1 MRLSD
6 CFIELVAYVAYF
18 ARNAASRQTAFDP
31 VKADI
36 LRMLSESQ
44 SAVNQGLVGPDDYD
58 MARFAIVAWIDE
70 TLMNSA
76 WVYRDQWKLDL
87 LQRVYYQTTDAG
99 EIFFERLNTI
109 GLHQREVR
117 EVYYLCLAMG
127 FQGRY
132 CHEGDAPLLDQLK
145 TSNLKLLT
153 GASMGFPSLEK
164 GELFPEAYPVDTG
177 ARRGPDRR
185 HWLDL
190 VTVAAALFPAV
201 LFGGLYFI
209 YSFVLSHEGDALIS
223 KVPR

>member
-6 CFIELVAYVAYF
+6 CFIEAVAYVAYF
-18 ARNAASRQTAFDP
+18 ARGAAARQPAFET

-36 LRMLSESQ
+36 MRLLGESQ
-44 SAVNQGLVGPDDYD
+44 AAAERGQINPDDYD

-76 WVYRDQWKLDL
+76 WIHRDQWKLDL
-87 LQRVYYQTTDAG
+87 LQRAFYQTTDAG
-99 EIFFERLNTI
+99 EIFFERLNTV

-132 CHEGDAPLLDQLK
+132 CREGDEALLDQLK
-145 TSNLKLLT
+145 LSNLRLLT
-153 GASMGFPSLEK
+153 GSSIGFPSLDK
-164 GELFPEAYPVDTG
+164 GELFPEAYPVEAG
-177 ARRGPDRR
+177 ERGPARRSWTG
-185 HWLDL
+185 L
-190 VTVAAALFPAV
+190 AALAVALFPVV

-209 YSFVLSHEGDALIS
+209 YSFVLSHEGAALLA
-223 KVPR
+223 KVPQ

>member
-18 ARNAASRQTAFDP
+18 AKNAASRPTGFDQ
-31 VKADI
+31 VKADV
-36 LRMLSESQ
+36 LRMLAESQ
-44 SAVNQGLVGPDDYD
+44 NSLHQGQVSPDDYD

-70 TLMNSA
+70 TIMNSA
-76 WVYRDQWKLDL
+76 WIYRDQWKLDL
-87 LQRVYYQTTDAG
+87 LQRAYYQTTDAG

-109 GLHQREVR
+109 GLHQRDVR

-132 CHEGDAPLLDQLK
+132 CHEGDTPLLDQLK

-153 GASMGFPSLEK
+153 GSSIGFPSLEK
-164 GELFPEAYPVDTG
+164 GELFPEAYPVDG
-177 ARRGPDRR
+177 AVRPPVDRR
-185 HWLDL
+185 HWMGF
-190 VTVAAALFPAV
+190 VTAAVALLPLV

-209 YSFVLSHEGDALIS
+209 YSFVLSHEGAALIA
-223 KVPR
+223 KVPK